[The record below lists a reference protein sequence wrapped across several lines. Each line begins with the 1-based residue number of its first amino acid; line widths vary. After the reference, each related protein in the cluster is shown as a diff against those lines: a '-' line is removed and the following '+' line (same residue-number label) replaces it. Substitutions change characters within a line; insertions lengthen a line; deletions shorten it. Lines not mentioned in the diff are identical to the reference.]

1 MEKMLETGRTTKGIK
16 KEIAVVAKQAALKY
30 HLQVK
35 QAALKYHLQVK
46 QAGLKYHLQIKESLN
61 AFPCA
66 YWLYFQ
72 YYRYP
77 FRVKHSSL
85 GEPATRTPPTI
96 LHYRMG
102 NFWGDYSFS

>member
-46 QAGLKYHLQIKESLN
+46 ESLN

-72 YYRYP
+72 YNRYP
-77 FRVKHSSL
+77 FRV
-85 GEPATRTPPTI
+85 
-96 LHYRMG
+96 
-102 NFWGDYSFS
+102 

>member
-46 QAGLKYHLQIKESLN
+46 HAGLKYHLQVKQAALKYHLQVKESLN

-85 GEPATRTPPTI
+85 GEPATRTPNNST
-96 LHYRMG
+96 L
-102 NFWGDYSFS
+102 